1 MPSEGVAIVMTEP
14 EEWTVKKL
22 LEWTTEYFTKNGS
35 ESSRLDAEILL
46 SHVLNWSRIQLYT
59 EFEFQPDGTE
69 RSQFRELI
77 KRRAAGVPVAYLI
90 GTKEF
95 YSMDFLVT
103 PDVLIPRPE
112 TEFAVVRSLDLLRN
126 LGNSGEPLRCL
137 DLCTGSG
144 AIGIALAAQEPRLHV
159 TASDISRPALAI
171 ARENVQRHQLE
182 DRVQLLESDLFG
194 AIPTRPFHL
203 IVSNPPYIGL
213 QEEKSLSSDVVD
225 HEPRVA
231 LFSGQDG
238 CDCSLAIIRQAP
250 DFLAPHGWLVMESS
264 PFVIDQLAATV
275 ESDPRFQSP
284 IIDRDL
290 AGHKRILS
298 AQVSNDHQAV

>member
-1 MPSEGVAIVMTEP
+1 MPSKGVAAVMTDS
-14 EEWTVKKL
+14 EEWTIKKL

-46 SHVLNWSRIQLYT
+46 SHVLQWSRIQLYT
-59 EFEFQPDGTE
+59 EFEFQPDGAQRT
-69 RSQFRELI
+69 QFRELI

-112 TEFAVVRSLDLLRN
+112 TEFAVVRSLDLLRTW
-126 LGNSGEPLRCL
+126 GTSGESPRCL

-144 AIGIALAAQEPRLHV
+144 AIAITLATQEPRLHV
-159 TASDISRPALAI
+159 TASDISRPALAV
-171 ARENVQRHQLE
+171 ARENIRRHHLE
-182 DRVQLLESDLFG
+182 NRVQLLESDLFG
-194 AIPTRPFHL
+194 AIPPQLFHV
-203 IVSNPPYIGL
+203 IVSNPPYIGT
-213 QEEKSLSSDVVD
+213 QEKSSLSSDVVD
-225 HEPRVA
+225 HEPSLA

-250 DFLAPHGWLVMESS
+250 DFLTRHGWLVLESS
-264 PFVIDQLAATV
+264 PFIIDQLAAAI
-275 ESDPRFQSP
+275 ESNPKFRSP
-284 IIDRDL
+284 VVDRDL